1 MQTPRWL
8 RVAAA
13 ILAALVAAVLT
24 YTQAIDTGPDGAQR
38 AAPRAVPRATAT
50 ATPTPPPLAGAEH
63 ENLSGGDT
71 ELGPL
76 RGATPTPDTLPGCVN
91 RFNTHNFSSR
101 NGIAVRNITAHY
113 TVSPNVPGWA
123 DVDANANFLNLPST
137 QASALAIIDA
147 EGHCL
152 YTVPLKLKAWTEAGG
167 NSFSAGIEFV
177 GTGGEGKLSA
187 AALAEGGRVVAEIAR
202 RESIP
207 LQVGDVT
214 GCSPIR
220 PGVVDHAMYGACG
233 GGHHD
238 LRPYY
243 GSRNPRVAADDA
255 KVLGPLI
262 TAAKAAAAPTP
273 APTPTGFAVLT
284 KGERAAA
291 ETLVRERA
299 VAKRHGGWGK
309 VDPSHLKAAVA
320 AKNALKRADARIT
333 AAARRTGWKPANRA
347 ARHALIR
354 RLI

>member
-13 ILAALVAAVLT
+13 ILAALAAAVLA
-24 YTQAIDTGPDGAQR
+24 YTQAIDTGPDEAQR
-38 AAPRAVPRATAT
+38 AAPRAVPHAT

-63 ENLSGGDT
+63 ENLSGGDVPSSARSAARPRRRT
-71 ELGPL
+71 RSRL
-76 RGATPTPDTLPGCVN
+76 RQTASTRTTSRRATA
-91 RFNTHNFSSR
+91 SR
-101 NGIAVRNITAHY
+101 SANITAHY

-123 DVDANANFLNLPST
+123 DVDANASFLNLPST

-167 NSFSAGIEFV
+167 TASARGSSS
-177 GTGGEGKLSA
+177 SA
-187 AALAEGGRVVAEIAR
+187 PAARASSPAPRFAEGGRVVAEIAR

-243 GSRNPRVAADDA
+243 GSRNPRVR
-255 KVLGPLI
+255 PR
-262 TAAKAAAAPTP
+262 TT
-273 APTPTGFAVLT
+273 
-284 KGERAAA
+284 R
-291 ETLVRERA
+291 RC
-299 VAKRHGGWGK
+299 
-309 VDPSHLKAAVA
+309 S
-320 AKNALKRADARIT
+320 AR
-333 AAARRTGWKPANRA
+333 
-347 ARHALIR
+347 
-354 RLI
+354 